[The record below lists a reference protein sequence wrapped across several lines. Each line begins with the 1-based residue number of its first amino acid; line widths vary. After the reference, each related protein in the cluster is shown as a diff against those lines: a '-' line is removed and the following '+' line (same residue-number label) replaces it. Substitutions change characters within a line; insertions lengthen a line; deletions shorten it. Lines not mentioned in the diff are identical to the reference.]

1 MNDTPELQPYV
12 DAYEKL
18 SPQRLKEPDWFRVMR
33 DEAMR
38 SFLDKGF
45 PKRGDEAWRYTDL
58 SAVTGARFI
67 VEPMT
72 SRFVSGGVRFLKPSL
87 KANFL
92 FFINGQ
98 FQPHISGIPAGVR
111 VIPLP
116 EAGNDEGFRRAIT
129 RLFAD
134 EMDSLQSLNFGLGMD
149 GVFIDVPDGAAPDCP
164 FYVIHWSDA
173 HGALCQPKILLA
185 AGTDARVALV
195 EDFRGAEGK
204 MYFSNTFTGA
214 TLAKGAAVQYYKIQ
228 SESRASCHT
237 AAMKALQEEGSDL
250 LSVSL
255 AIGGKIARHTLS
267 VKFGGAGAAARVLGL
282 SLGADRQVLD
292 HVTGID
298 HASPGCKS
306 DQLFKSILA
315 GAARGVFTGKVLVRR
330 GAQKTDAHQS
340 SKNLL
345 LSETAKADARP
356 QLEILADDVKCA
368 HGAAVGQLEEDP
380 VFYLRSRGIGE
391 KEARRILAAGF
402 ANEVTDAIPLESL
415 RELAGVRT
423 DEKLG
428 EMEAEA

>member
-1 MNDTPELQPYV
+1 M
-12 DAYEKL
+12 
-18 SPQRLKEPDWFRVMR
+18 
-33 DEAMR
+33 
-38 SFLDKGF
+38 
-45 PKRGDEAWRYTDL
+45 
-58 SAVTGARFI
+58 
-67 VEPMT
+67 
-72 SRFVSGGVRFLKPSL
+72 
-87 KANFL
+87 
-92 FFINGQ
+92 
-98 FQPHISGIPAGVR
+98 
-111 VIPLP
+111 
-116 EAGNDEGFRRAIT
+116 
-129 RLFAD
+129 
-134 EMDSLQSLNFGLGMD
+134 
-149 GVFIDVPDGAAPDCP
+149 
-164 FYVIHWSDA
+164 
-173 HGALCQPKILLA
+173 
-185 AGTDARVALV
+185 
-195 EDFRGAEGK
+195 
-204 MYFSNTFTGA
+204 
-214 TLAKGAAVQYYKIQ
+214 
-228 SESRASCHT
+228 
-237 AAMKALQEEGSDL
+237 
-250 LSVSL
+250 
-255 AIGGKIARHTLS
+255 
-267 VKFGGAGAAARVLGL
+267 
-282 SLGADRQVLD
+282 
-292 HVTGID
+292 TGID